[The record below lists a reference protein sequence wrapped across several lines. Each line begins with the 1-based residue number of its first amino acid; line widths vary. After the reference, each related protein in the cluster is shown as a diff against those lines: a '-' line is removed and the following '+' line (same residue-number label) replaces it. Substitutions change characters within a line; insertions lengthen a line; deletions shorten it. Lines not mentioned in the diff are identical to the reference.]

1 MRTYPSASHPE
12 VSVVLP
18 EGRLDAEAA
27 PALDQAI
34 SALEAVGAQRVIVN
48 LSSCTYIS
56 SSGLRALIS
65 HARRLRLIGGDLKL
79 CCPSP
84 RVMRVLDIA
93 GLDAVLS
100 ISSSEAGASEA
111 FSHLTGQLSGEQY
124 STQTATSSD
133 LPGRKA

>member
-1 MRTYPSASHPE
+1 MRTYPSALRPD

-34 SALEAVGAQRVIVN
+34 SALEALGAQRVIVN

-65 HARRLRLIGGDLKL
+65 HARRLRQVGGDLKL

-84 RVMRVLDIA
+84 RVMHVLDIA
-93 GLDAVLS
+93 GLDAVLN
-100 ISSSEAGASEA
+100 ISSSEADASGA
-111 FSHLTGQLSGEQY
+111 FSSLASSSSGGR
-124 STQTATSSD
+124 STASAAPSPD
-133 LPGRKA
+133 LASRKA